1 MLSRINNA
9 ILKMLVLYKDQEG
22 QALAEYGLIL
32 GLVALVAIAALT
44 LLGTKITGKLGSINT
59 ALGGG
64 GSA

>member
-1 MLSRINNA
+1 MLTLINELSLRLFA
-9 ILKMLVLYKDQEG
+9 VYKDQEG

-44 LLGTKITGKLGSINT
+44 LLGTRITGKLGSINT

-64 GSA
+64 GSS